1 MPLLV
6 FLMLLSQDYSQRGYV
21 ESSGDVLSAVGR

>member
-1 MPLLV
+1 MPLIV

-21 ESSGDVLSAVGR
+21 ESLGVFYPEYGR